1 MGYVPTP
8 TYTTGG
14 MPGGMGPGMPLG
26 MGQPMVSQPVQPSYV
41 QPTSQASIYSQPP
54 PAPISQP
61 HVESLYPGH
70 VPVPGGMAPMRAKPI
85 LPVIQTL
92 DTGVTSTPVGAAPPP
107 IAPPAQ
113 PTGWFAGF
121 RSGLAAVTGI
131 GAGMGSNDID
141 ALYSY
146 GTPEYFQAQKAKK
159 RQFVE
164 SFALNDTNDFQE
176 LSPADLQHI
185 SLDLLAAEKEYHFRG
200 RLPFCCSGLKDI
212 GEVYGHGIRY
222 YFFFLYFLCFVNF
235 IQLLF
240 SAIPVV
246 HYFLL
251 KKKEGFDL
259 PALSELLFY
268 SSTTFPLVHSTW
280 RICAVLT
287 IIWWFLN
294 GFLYGIVFNR
304 YKKKVKEEE
313 QQARAEHIRDIVGS
327 TVVGDVT
334 QLGLD
339 DLDDV
344 DPYTVGAD
352 DGSSRSDERA
362 ENAGIGS
369 VSRFFRQLFSW
380 LIFIVSLCLS
390 IYLVYVL
397 YHIPT
402 SSNPFWATML
412 PFITSI
418 SISVLNVIWKSVGKI
433 LTDKLERPR
442 TWSATRKSALVKTFV
457 FKMANLVA
465 LYAISG
471 LVTSGEEED
480 QICPLAGTGKQFT
493 VNIILDMTAF
503 NALEIGIPLVLYG
516 LMRKCFGSK
525 KTDEEMRS
533 VFDLSDE
540 YLELFYRLSQCYF
553 GTLGSPLIGGL
564 CLIANLL
571 EIAVDKSRLFYIN
584 RIPQRMESGM
594 RGFIIFYL
602 FIVGCC
608 AFFAYPNGAL
618 IAIYNLWAQE
628 PPSGKVWELSFF
640 SRPDYQYCWD

>member
-1 MGYVPTP
+1 MWNPQQAQYHGSGGYLPQQS
-8 TYTTGG
+8 Y
-14 MPGGMGPGMPLG
+14 GGMGMPSS
-26 MGQPMVSQPVQPSYV
+26 QPMITPVTSSTMYSSQTMPVQHVIIPGAPQS
-41 QPTSQASIYSQPP
+41 ANLYS
-54 PAPISQP
+54 APVS
-61 HVESLYPGH
+61 
-70 VPVPGGMAPMRAKPI
+70 GGMSTISRPPVIPPIQSTPIGIISTPI
-85 LPVIQTL
+85 LP
-92 DTGVTSTPVGAAPPP
+92 GRAPPP
-107 IAPPAQ
+107 IAPPMQ

-131 GAGMGSNDID
+131 GAGMGSNDLE

-146 GTPEYFQAQKAKK
+146 GSPEYFQAQKRMK
-159 RQFVE
+159 RTVVE
-164 SFALNDTNDFQE
+164 TMSFSNDEPQQLTPE
-176 LSPADLQHI
+176 DLQHI
-185 SLDLLAAEKEYHFRG
+185 SLDLIAADKEYHFRG

-222 YFFFLYFLCFVNF
+222 YFYFLYFLCFVNF

-268 SSTTFPLVHSTW
+268 SSTTFPRVHSTW
-280 RICAVLT
+280 RICAILT
-287 IIWWFLN
+287 VIWWFLN
-294 GFLYGIVFNR
+294 GFLYGVFFNR
-304 YKKKVKEEE
+304 YKRKVKEEE
-313 QQARAEHIRDIVGS
+313 EQARAEHIRDIVGS
-327 TVVGDVT
+327 TVIGDVT
-334 QLGLD
+334 RLGLD
-339 DLDDV
+339 DLNDV

-362 ENAGIGS
+362 ENADIGS
-369 VSRFFRQLFSW
+369 ASRFFRQLFSW

-390 IYLVYVL
+390 VYLVYVL

-402 SSNPFWATML
+402 ASNSFWANIL

-418 SISVLNVIWKSVGKI
+418 SISVLNIIWKSVGKI

-442 TWSATRKSALVKTFV
+442 TWSATRKSTLVKTFV
-457 FKMANLVA
+457 FKMANLIA

-471 LVTSGEEED
+471 LTSSDTE
-480 QICPLAGTGKQFT
+480 QTCPLAGTGKQFT

-503 NALEIGIPLVLYG
+503 NALEIGIPLVMYK

-525 KTDEEMRS
+525 KTDEEMRA

-602 FIVGCC
+602 FIVGVC

-618 IAIYNLWAQE
+618 IAIYNLWSQT
-628 PPSGKVWELSFF
+628 PPSGDVWELSFF
-640 SRPDYQYCWD
+640 SRPSYQYCWE